1 MPAATGR
8 PRPCARNDLAN
19 ARRTP
24 WVSVFDSGEVLGGTV
39 RPPRAVMWPG
49 STRSPISACFKSCP
63 QRLAISGRGPP
74 ARPVLASRIRPR
86 PPARP
91 VLASR
96 IRPRPP
102 ARPVLASRI
111 RPRPPADTASRRGI
125 TIKPVQGPLLTQW
138 AIATTAISA
147 IFKACRRPPPP
158 FLARPFLARP
168 FLARPF
174 LARPVLAGPIPARP
188 VLAGPLPARPV
199 LAGPA
204 PRVRSSTCR

>member
-86 PPARP
+86 PPA
-91 VLASR
+91 
-96 IRPRPP
+96 
-102 ARPVLASRI
+102 
-111 RPRPPADTASRRGI
+111 DTASRRGI

-174 LARPVLAGPIPARP
+174 LARPVLARPVLAGPIHARPVLAGPIPARP
-188 VLAGPLPARPV
+188 VLAGPIPARPV